1 MIYIIAALLLYT
13 ATTLLGAYASRNAD
27 SNLITAIM
35 NIMSAIL
42 PIAIIIPYVSK
53 INVHDSKYGIIAAIF
68 AGASIALFT
77 LAINKSYSVNKVGIV
92 APIVFG
98 GAIFLS
104 TLISTV
110 LFKEKVSTM
119 QGFGLAF
126 LGIGFVIVT
135 YARWVGK

>member
-1 MIYIIAALLLYT
+1 MIYIIAAMLLYI

-27 SNLITAIM
+27 SGLITAIM
-35 NIMSAIL
+35 NIVSAIL

-53 INVHDSKYGIIAAIF
+53 INLQDSKYGIIAAIF
-68 AGASIALFT
+68 TGASIALFT

-110 LFKEKVSTM
+110 LFKEKVSLI
-119 QGFGLAF
+119 QGFGLIL
-126 LGIGFVIVT
+126 LGFGFVVVT

>member
-1 MIYIIAALLLYT
+1 MIFIIAALLLYT
-13 ATTLLGAYASRNAD
+13 ATTLLGAYASRHAD

-35 NIMSAIL
+35 NIMSAVL
-42 PIAIIIPYVSK
+42 PIALIIPYVSK
-53 INVHDSKYGIIAAIF
+53 INVHDSKYGIITAIF

-110 LFKEKVSTM
+110 LFKEKVSLI
-119 QGFGLAF
+119 QGFGLTF
-126 LGIGFVIVT
+126 LGIGFIIIT
-135 YARWVGK
+135 YAKWIGK

>member
-1 MIYIIAALLLYT
+1 MIYILVAMLLYT
-13 ATTLLGAYASRNAD
+13 ATTLLGAYASRHAD
-27 SNLITAIM
+27 GGLISAIM
-35 NIMSAIL
+35 NIMSAVL

-53 INVHDSKYGIIAAIF
+53 INLQDSKYGIIAAIF
-68 AGASIALFT
+68 AGVTIALFT

-104 TLISTV
+104 TLLSTI
-110 LFKEKVSTM
+110 LFKEKVSMVQGLGLTLL
-119 QGFGLAF
+119 GFGF
-126 LGIGFVIVT
+126 IVVT